1 MKFLAVKFEGADL
14 IDRFCGYSAGVEIKD
29 LQGPEG
35 FFVLN
40 LTKEKKSRE
49 TMTPTRLASP
59 GRISKKRDKVFAREK
74 RFTKFDC
81 ILSYRDVNTILL
93 PFYGMS
99 LIQ

>member
-1 MKFLAVKFEGADL
+1 
-14 IDRFCGYSAGVEIKD
+14 
-29 LQGPEG
+29 
-35 FFVLN
+35 
-40 LTKEKKSRE
+40 
-49 TMTPTRLASP
+49 MTPTRLASP

>member
-1 MKFLAVKFEGADL
+1 MGKRLRKSESLTTLMTLLAAS
-14 IDRFCGYSAGVEIKD
+14 I
-29 LQGPEG
+29 
-35 FFVLN
+35 
-40 LTKEKKSRE
+40 KKSRE